1 MENSSGN
8 NSLQRDDNYSLKFV
22 LFSNFVSFMSGLVI
36 HYLTEH
42 H

>member
-1 MENSSGN
+1 MENPSEN
-8 NSLQRDDNYSLKFV
+8 NSHQRDDNYSLKFV